1 MITTRTFVLA
11 LVLCAFLSSTFT
23 YILVRSGDQ
32 AERNEPKVLAQK
44 AIVNTNCKVDVLRLP
59 NRDINELTS
68 PILLTDLACS
78 SEEYDS
84 LRIGLAEYL
93 NAERKAGVI
102 QQASV
107 YLKSMNSGK
116 WFEINGNAMYN
127 PGSMMKI
134 AILMAYLKES
144 EARPEL
150 LNEEFLLATKI
161 SEEIPQIR
169 TSPPLEVGKKYKV
182 KQLLEEMIINSDND
196 ATNLLN
202 QHINEKMFTQVM
214 GDLGSRTPSIT
225 DPNFEM
231 SVLEYNRYFRVLYNS
246 TYLTEEHSNYS
257 LNLLSKSNYRGA
269 IVKDIPTNIKVAHKF
284 GERPYQYGFNFH
296 EAGLFYIKGD
306 PYLLVVMTR
315 GQDNTKLPSVIS
327 NVSRRCFEFMKAS

>member
-11 LVLCAFLSSTFT
+11 LILCAFLSSTFT
-23 YILVRSGDQ
+23 YVLVRSSDQ
-32 AERNEPKVLAQK
+32 AERNEPKAVAQK
-44 AIVNTNCKVDVLRLP
+44 AVTNTNCKVEVLRLP
-59 NRDINELTS
+59 NRNVNELTS

-84 LRIGLAEYL
+84 LRISITNYL
-93 NAERKAGVI
+93 NAEKKAGVI
-102 QQASV
+102 QSASV
-107 YLKSMNSGK
+107 YLKSMNSGR

-144 EARPEL
+144 ESRPEL
-150 LNEEFLLATKI
+150 LDQEFLLSKKI
-161 SEEIPQIR
+161 SEEVPQIR
-169 TSPPLEVGKKYKV
+169 TSAPLEAGKKYKV
-182 KQLLEEMIINSDND
+182 KQLLEEMIVNSDND

-202 QHINEKMFTQVM
+202 EHINERMFTQVM

-246 TYLTEEHSNYS
+246 SYLTPEHSNYA

-269 IVKDIPTNIKVAHKF
+269 IVKDIPTTIRVAHKF
-284 GERPYQYGFNFH
+284 GERPYQYGFNFN
-296 EAGLFYIKGD
+296 EAGLFYLNGD

-315 GQDNTKLPSVIS
+315 GTDHTKLPEVIS
-327 NVSRRCFEFMKAS
+327 TVSKKCYDFMTAL